1 MERERLLS
9 HLSGEERALAARV
22 LDLAES
28 AMKKAEPAATDFLD
42 PGEKAFLKDLLHYL
56 PEIKTLFFGG
66 YYQAERER
74 MVLVP
79 AFFFTETV
87 HPPLFYLS
95 VKAREGVE
103 LHHRDLLGSIT
114 GLGIKRGKIGD
125 ILPGTGEAHVILAE
139 EVGEYVLANLTRV
152 GPVQVTTEAIDPEQL
167 KVPAKRIKEI
177 KTTVASL
184 RLDAVASAG
193 FGVSRTKM
201 AREIKAERVKVNWK
215 VVSNPAYQVSP
226 EDTISIRGRG
236 RVMISALK
244 GNTKKGRISLV
255 LQRLQ

>member
-1 MERERLLS
+1 
-9 HLSGEERALAARV
+9 
-22 LDLAES
+22 
-28 AMKKAEPAATDFLD
+28 MKKAEPAATDFLD

-79 AFFFTETV
+79 AFFFTEAV

-167 KVPAKRIKEI
+167 KVPAKRIK
-177 KTTVASL
+177 K
-184 RLDAVASAG
+184 
-193 FGVSRTKM
+193 
-201 AREIKAERVKVNWK
+201 
-215 VVSNPAYQVSP
+215 
-226 EDTISIRGRG
+226 
-236 RVMISALK
+236 
-244 GNTKKGRISLV
+244 
-255 LQRLQ
+255 